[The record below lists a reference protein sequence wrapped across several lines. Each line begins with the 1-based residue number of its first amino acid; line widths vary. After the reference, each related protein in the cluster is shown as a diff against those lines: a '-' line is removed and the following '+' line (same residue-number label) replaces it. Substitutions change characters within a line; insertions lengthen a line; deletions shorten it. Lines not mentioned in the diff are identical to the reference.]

1 MNLKETGLFIKDC
14 RKAKNLTQLELAENL
29 SVSEKTISKWE
40 CGNGFPDASL
50 LLPLCK
56 ALDITANEL
65 LSAKKLSEKTY
76 VENAETNL
84 IELKRQQEKSTKNL
98 LKLEYV
104 IGTIS
109 SISLLILVFVASFIE
124 MNTAI
129 RIVLISLGFVIFVV
143 GVLFAIFIEKEAGY
157 YECNVCHN
165 RYIPSYASVLFSMHY
180 GRTRYLKCPKCHK
193 KSWNKKTLDEPDEK

>member
-50 LLPLCK
+50 MLPLCK

-165 RYIPSYASVLFSMHY
+165 RYVPSYTSVLFSMHY

-193 KSWNKKTLDEPDEK
+193 KSWDKKTLDEPDEK